1 MLKKLFL
8 VGFLLCLLLGVV
20 GAGFLAWGYFYIT
33 RDLPQ
38 LSTVEDYRPP
48 VVSMM
53 YAADGTPIAEFFT
66 ERRYPAKIHE
76 VPLYVRNAFLAAE
89 DASFY
94 SHAGIDPVSI
104 VRAMIKN
111 LKAGSASQGGST
123 ITQQVVK
130 NLLLTP
136 EKKITRKIKEAL
148 LSYQLEKR
156 FSKDEIFELYLNQI
170 FFGNT
175 AYGIKAAARVYFQK
189 SLDQLTLAEG
199 AMLAGLPKAPSKYS
213 PLSNMQRAKRRQK
226 YVLDQMVKAGFVTA
240 EAAEAASREKVR
252 VYPASFDNIS
262 RAPYYVSEARRIF
275 TERWKEFNIDADGVQ
290 IYTALDLNAD
300 KMLTGA
306 VRRGLREVDKRRG
319 WRGPIGS
326 IDQADHAAFIER
338 YGKAAEAGIAPD
350 VIYPALVTA
359 VAREKKLL
367 TVDLGPV
374 TATVDLK
381 EAAWAKKRLGK
392 DEKVTWITLEDV
404 VRVGDVVEV
413 VQRAE
418 SSGEGASASTEAT
431 TTIKNVFLDQ
441 TPEVEGAMALIDP
454 HSGRVVA
461 VVGGYSY
468 SRSQFN
474 RATQSYRQP
483 GSTFKPVLYLAA
495 VDGYKYTPSTIVY
508 DAPRTFR
515 VGDEYW
521 TPANFDEKFLG
532 SITLRIALEKS
543 RNLVSADI
551 VSRIGIDAV
560 IRYAKKL
567 GITSKLGRN
576 LSLSLGSSEV
586 TLLELTRAYG
596 VFAAK
601 GVLFDS
607 VFITRVVDRNGR
619 VVYDAENETLARA
632 QQAIDPNSA
641 FVMAHMMK
649 GVVDFGTGYK
659 IKELMRPVAG
669 KTGTSNDQ
677 MDTWFIGY
685 TPQWVAG
692 VWVGFDTKKEIGEKE
707 TGGKVAAPI
716 WLYGM
721 RDFLGYED
729 QRNYARLVEE
739 AKAEAARLGTEY
751 VSPEPL
757 TPLDFSPPD
766 GVDPYWVNHDTGI
779 AVEEGKSDGFL
790 EYFVRGTAPPKGGG
804 EPDTN
809 SYLESPDL

>member
-1 MLKKLFL
+1 MLKKLLL
-8 VGFLLCLLLGVV
+8 VGFVLCLLLGMA
-20 GAGFLAWGYFYIT
+20 GAGFLTWGYFYIT

-48 VVSMM
+48 IVSTM
-53 YAADGTPIAEFFT
+53 YAADGTPVAEFFT
-66 ERRYPAKIHE
+66 ERRYPSKITE

-104 VRAMIKN
+104 VRAMVKN
-111 LKAGSASQGGST
+111 LRAGAATQGGST

-213 PLSNMQRAKRRQK
+213 PLSNMSRAKRRQK

-240 EAAEAASREKVR
+240 EAAEAASREKIR

-275 TERWKEFNIDADGVQ
+275 MERWKDFNIDADGVQ

-300 KMLTGA
+300 KMLTA
-306 VRRGLREVDKRRG
+306 ALRRGLREVDKRRG

-326 IDQADHAAFIER
+326 VDPAESATFVER
-338 YGKAAEAGIAPD
+338 YGKAAESGIIPE
-350 VIYPALVTA
+350 VVYPALVTG
-359 VAREKKLL
+359 VARNKR
-367 TVDLGPV
+367 TISVSLGV
-374 TATVDLK
+374 GTAEVDLK
-381 EAAWAKKRLGK
+381 EAGWAKKRLGK
-392 DEKVTWITLEDV
+392 DEKISWITLEDV
-404 VRVGDVVEV
+404 IRVGDVVEV

-418 SSGEGASASTEAT
+418 SGGESEGEAAEPSTVL
-431 TTIKNVFLDQ
+431 KNIFLDQ
-441 TPEVEGAMALIDP
+441 TPEVEGAMVLIDP
-454 HSGRVVA
+454 HSGHVVA

-468 SRSQFN
+468 GRSQFN

-483 GSTFKPVLYLAA
+483 GSTFKPVLYLTA
-495 VDGYKYTPSTIVY
+495 VDGYKYTPSTIVH

-532 SITLRIALEKS
+532 PITLRVALEKS

-560 IRYAKKL
+560 IQYAKKL

-607 VFITRVVDRNGR
+607 VFITRVVDRTGR
-619 VVYDAENETLARA
+619 VVYDAESEALARA

-649 GVVDFGTGYK
+649 GVVEFGTGQRL
-659 IKELMRPVAG
+659 KELMRPVAG

-721 RDFLGYED
+721 RDFLEYED

-739 AKAEAARLGTEY
+739 AKEEAVRLGTEY
-751 VSPEPL
+751 AAPDPL
-757 TPLDFSPPD
+757 SPLDFSPPD
-766 GVDPYWVNHDTGI
+766 GVDPYWVNHDTGV
-779 AVEEGKSDGFL
+779 AMEQGSSGSFL
-790 EYFVRGTAPPKGGG
+790 EYFVRGTEPPKGGG

-809 SYLESPDL
+809 SYLESPEL

>member
-1 MLKKLFL
+1 MFKKLL
-8 VGFLLCLLLGVV
+8 VIGFVLALLAGIG
-20 GAGFLAWGYFYIT
+20 GAAFVAWGYFYIT

-38 LSTVEDYRPP
+38 LSTIEDYRPP
-48 VVSMM
+48 VVSTMF
-53 YAADGTPIAEFFT
+53 AADGTPIAEFFT
-66 ERRYPAKIHE
+66 ERRYPAKLPE

-104 VRAMIKN
+104 LRAFVKN
-111 LKAGSASQGGST
+111 LQAGSASQGGST

-136 EKKITRKIKEAL
+136 EKKITRKIKEAI
-148 LSYQLEKR
+148 LSYQLERR

-175 AYGIKAAARVYFQK
+175 AYGLKAAARVYFQK

-213 PLSNMQRAKRRQK
+213 PLSNMPRAKRRQK

-240 EAAEAASREKVR
+240 EAAEAANREKIR
-252 VYPASFDNIS
+252 VFPASFNNIS
-262 RAPYYVSEARRIF
+262 RAPYYVAEARRLF
-275 TERWKEFNIDADGVQ
+275 LERWRDINIDADGVQ
-290 IYTALDLNAD
+290 IHTALDLNAD
-300 KMLTGA
+300 RFLTIA

-319 WRGPIGS
+319 WRGPLAS
-326 IDQADHAAFIER
+326 IENADRTIFLER
-338 YGKAAEAGIAPD
+338 FGNALQSGFTPE
-350 VIYPALVTA
+350 VVYPALVTA
-359 VAREKKLL
+359 VSRERKNVA
-367 TVDLGPV
+367 VDLGGA
-374 TATVDLK
+374 TATVDLR
-381 EAAWAKKRLGK
+381 EAAWAKKRLAK
-392 DEKVTWITLEDV
+392 DDKVSWINLEDTL
-404 VRVGDVVEV
+404 RVGDVIEV
-413 VQRAE
+413 SLRDE
-418 SSGEGASASTEAT
+418 SNNAKKDEGAGPPTQL
-431 TTIKNVFLDQ
+431 KDVFLDQ
-441 TPEVEGAMALIDP
+441 TPDLEGAMVLLDP
-454 HSGRVVA
+454 HSGKVTA
-461 VVGGYSY
+461 LVGGYSY
-468 SRSQFN
+468 GRSQFN
-474 RATQSYRQP
+474 RATQSLRQP

-495 VDGYKYTPSTIVY
+495 VDGYQYTPSTIVH

-532 SITLRIALEKS
+532 AISLRIALEKS

-560 IRYAKKL
+560 IQYAKRL

-586 TLLELTRAYG
+586 SLLELTRAYG

-607 VFITRVVDRNGR
+607 VFITRVVDRTGR
-619 VVYDAENETLARA
+619 VLFDAESESLARA

-641 FVMAHMMK
+641 FVMSHMMK
-649 GVVDFGTGYK
+649 GVIEFGTGYR
-659 IKELMRPVAG
+659 IKEILRPVAG

-685 TPQWVAG
+685 TPQWAAG
-692 VWVGFDTKKEIGEKE
+692 VWVGFDAKKEIGDKE
-707 TGGKVAAPI
+707 TGGRVAAPI
-716 WLYGM
+716 WLYAM
-721 RDFLGYED
+721 REFLNYED
-729 QRNYARLVEE
+729 KRNYAQLVEE
-739 AKAEAARLGTEY
+739 AKSEAARLGIEY
-751 VSPEPL
+751 VAPEPL
-757 TPLDFSPPD
+757 TPLDFSPPE
-766 GVDPYWVNHDTGI
+766 GVDPYWVNHDSGI
-779 AVEEGKSDGFL
+779 RMEADQPGAFL
-790 EYFVRGTAPPKGGG
+790 EYFVRGTEPPKASGDS
-804 EPDTN
+804 DTS